1 MPPHPL
7 AGFSL
12 KVTSSRKATLTALLL
27 IRYFGPHCP
36 SSSTHS
42 YYQSIVIAV
51 SILAFPPKS
60 VSKTQPFK
68 FHFIIYIIFFLNIF
82 TLDYGR
88 TSIPETETRNLVSCY
103 HYFCI
108 SPRLLHSFSGRVHQ
122 FFGTLGTSPDNPER
136 PLGPLVED
144 KENHI
149 LKRGQGPG
157 PLPSPLLQ
165 GLTPSLC
172 WGQEGDGPRPLS
184 HHEAFPHPCPL
195 TGGPLFSLASLH
207 WP

>member
-7 AGFSL
+7 VGFSL

-27 IRYFGPHCP
+27 IRYSGPHCP

-42 YYQSIVIAV
+42 CYQSIVIAV

-88 TSIPETETRNLVSCY
+88 TSIRETETRNLVSCY
-103 HYFCI
+103 HYFSI
-108 SPRLLHSFSGRVHQ
+108 SPRLLHSFSGRVQQ
-122 FFGTLGTSPDNPER
+122 FFGTLGTSPDNPEI

-144 KENHI
+144 KEN
-149 LKRGQGPG
+149 LYSEKRTGTRAPSFSPAPG
-157 PLPSPLLQ
+157 PESLTVLGAGGRQTETPVPS
-165 GLTPSLC
+165 
-172 WGQEGDGPRPLS
+172 
-184 HHEAFPHPCPL
+184 
-195 TGGPLFSLASLH
+195 
-207 WP
+207 